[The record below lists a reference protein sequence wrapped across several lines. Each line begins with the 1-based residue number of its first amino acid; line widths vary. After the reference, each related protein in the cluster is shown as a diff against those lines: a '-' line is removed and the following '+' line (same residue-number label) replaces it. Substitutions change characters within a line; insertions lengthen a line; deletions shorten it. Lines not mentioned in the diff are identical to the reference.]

1 MGGRCSQVVAS
12 SPEVVPGLIR
22 NVDGHRSAGVPCPS
36 THIGGSM
43 AKLYPER
50 DTHEVTELNS
60 GH

>member
-1 MGGRCSQVVAS
+1 MLAGGGVLAA
-12 SPEVVPGLIR
+12 EVVPGLIR
-22 NVDGHRSAGVPCPS
+22 SVDGHRSAGVPCPS

-60 GH
+60 GD